1 MVRIIRALGRSE
13 GVGNNEIKLEWK
25 SPCKENKKKNSQN
38 VRRNLGCRFTGAK
51 GSVSRKREVHT

>member
-1 MVRIIRALGRSE
+1 M
-13 GVGNNEIKLEWK
+13 KLSLSGK
-25 SPCKENKKKNSQN
+25 VPAKKTRKKNSQN